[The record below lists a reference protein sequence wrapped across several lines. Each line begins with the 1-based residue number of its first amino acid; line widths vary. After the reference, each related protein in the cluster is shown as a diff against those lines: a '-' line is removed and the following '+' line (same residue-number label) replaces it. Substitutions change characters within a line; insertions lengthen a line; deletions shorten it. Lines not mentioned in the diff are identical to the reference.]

1 MSLFDVVSTIDNKTW
16 QSPLVIGLLIRLLRD
31 EIIGN
36 KQRKGS
42 VDMADKYMQ
51 EMAEFIDSIREVE
64 AYLVVDIR

>member
-1 MSLFDVVSTIDNKTW
+1 MIPRHSNTSLRR
-16 QSPLVIGLLIRLLRD
+16 G

-51 EMAEFIDSIREVE
+51 EMADFIDSIREVE
-64 AYLVVDIR
+64 ALLVADIR